1 MLGNPGHGSR
11 FIENTAAEKAQYLM
25 NKILGYR
32 ETQKK
37 LLEANPEF
45 TLGDVTTVNMTMIS
59 GGVQMNV
66 VPNEFTLG
74 FDFRITPTTD
84 LVEFDKML
92 RKWSEEVSI
101 LRTVIGNMQLQV
113 RAVIWVSWARY

>member
-1 MLGNPGHGSR
+1 MPSILFWTSFIGNPGHGSR

-32 ETQKK
+32 QKQKK
-37 LLEANPEF
+37 LLEANPEL
-45 TLGDVTTVNMTMIS
+45 TLGDVTTVNLTMIS

-66 VPNEFTLG
+66 VPNEFSLG
-74 FDFRITPTTD
+74 FDMRITPTTD
-84 LVEFDKML
+84 LAEFDKML

-101 LRTVIGNMQLQV
+101 FYV
-113 RAVIWVSWARY
+113 RVRKRFIR

>member
-1 MLGNPGHGSR
+1 
-11 FIENTAAEKAQYLM
+11 M

-32 ETQKK
+32 DTQKK

-45 TLGDVTTVNMTMIS
+45 TLGDVTTVNLTMIS

-66 VPNEFTLG
+66 EPNEFTLG
-74 FDFRITPTTD
+74 FDMRITPTTD
-84 LVEFDKML
+84 LAEFDKML

-101 LRTVIGNMQLQV
+101 YYERG
-113 RAVIWVSWARY
+113 

>member
-1 MLGNPGHGSR
+1 
-11 FIENTAAEKAQYLM
+11 M

-74 FDFRITPTTD
+74 FDFRIPPTTD